1 MTKRD
6 ELIQGYAE
14 SLFAAARAE
23 GETGRLEEQFFA
35 LAKALA
41 SEAKVRDAL
50 GDSALPPANKRK
62 LLEDL
67 MGERAAAKA
76 GPLLGFVIEQGRSR
90 ELPAIL
96 ERFVEVAAASRDE
109 VLAEV
114 RSAVALDAKQKE
126 RLAASLSKATG
137 RAVDVRVVVDQELI
151 GGVIAKVGDQ
161 VFDSSVRARLREV
174 RDRVSGR

>member
-35 LAKALA
+35 LAKALS

-50 GDSALPPANKRK
+50 GDSALPAANKRK

-114 RSAVALDAKQKE
+114 RSAVALDAKQQE
-126 RLAASLSKATG
+126 RLAAALGKATG
-137 RAVDVRVVVDQELI
+137 RAVEVRVVVDRELI

>member
-1 MTKRD
+1 MTKRE

-14 SLFAAARAE
+14 SLFSAAQAE
-23 GETGRLEEQFFA
+23 GDTARLEEQFFA

-41 SEAKVRDAL
+41 TEAKVRDAL
-50 GDSALPPANKRK
+50 GDTALPVANKRK
-62 LLEDL
+62 LLEGL
-67 MGERAAAKA
+67 LGARASAKA
-76 GPLLGFVIEQGRSR
+76 GPLLGFVLEQGRAR

-114 RSAVALDAKQKE
+114 RSAVPLDGKQQE
-126 RLAASLSKATG
+126 RLAAALGKAAG
-137 RAVDVRVVVDQELI
+137 RAVDVRVVVDPTVI
-151 GGVIAKVGDQ
+151 GGVVAKVGDQ
-161 VFDSSVRARLREV
+161 VFDSSVRARLQEV